1 MVILRSGRQT
11 VHEDYNLDY
20 CRHFLAGEYPN
31 LSLYTLVQLRQLKL
45 FLESNFDTIHHHEIA
60 NDRHHIE
67 LFLLAQWR
75 QYHEDILLIS
85 TPLNNNNLYMTTF
98 NVIMEHCKI
107 KRCEINFDFDDEF
120 LCRICCQ
127 EKCVGYGFLSTGVH
141 SPCYGNQH
149 DTRSL

>member
-1 MVILRSGRQT
+1 
-11 VHEDYNLDY
+11 
-20 CRHFLAGEYPN
+20 
-31 LSLYTLVQLRQLKL
+31 
-45 FLESNFDTIHHHEIA
+45 
-60 NDRHHIE
+60 
-67 LFLLAQWR
+67 
-75 QYHEDILLIS
+75 
-85 TPLNNNNLYMTTF
+85 MTTF

-149 DTRSL
+149 LSFRTNIAAYETSVIAKKLVIKKHNEYYDQKCMLLNLL